1 MKAGRPVA
9 FWLVAYVFVAT
20 MVGTTLPTPLYVIY
34 ESRWHFSSGVVTLI
48 FATYA
53 VGVLAALLL
62 LGPASDRVGRRPVL
76 FATLTCSAVSTVLF
90 IAASGTAWLY
100 PGRLISGFSAGM
112 VTGTGTALLT
122 DLAAEGQLRR
132 ASIVSTAVTTGGL
145 GTGPLLAGVLAEYAP
160 HPTLLVF
167 QVYLG
172 VLALAAL
179 ALARV
184 PETVTRTGRLDLRF
198 RGFQIPSPAPVFLA
212 AGLAGFAAFA
222 LMGLFTALA
231 PSLIGGVL
239 HVHNHAI
246 SGLLVFVLFAAS
258 TLTQLAFGP
267 RSAASALRFGLS
279 SFFVALALMVGAL
292 KYESMTLFVLC
303 AVVGDIAAGATFIG
317 SLGTANRLA
326 PPETRGQALSTW
338 FTLAYVGLTVP
349 VIGVGFSAEHI
360 GYLSAV
366 SICAACLAL
375 LCIVALARGVARSEV
390 ASPHATS
397 RS

>member
-1 MKAGRPVA
+1 VTARRPVA
-9 FWLVAYVFVAT
+9 FWLVAYVFAAT

-34 ESRWHFSSGVVTLI
+34 EARWHFSS
-48 FATYA
+48 

-76 FATLTCSAVSTVLF
+76 FATLACSAFSTVLF
-90 IAASGTAWLY
+90 ISASDTAWLY
-100 PGRLISGFSAGM
+100 PGRLFSGFSAGM

-122 DLAAEGQLRR
+122 DLAATGHLRR

-172 VLALAAL
+172 VLVLAAL
-179 ALARV
+179 ALWLV
-184 PETVTRTGRLDLRF
+184 PETVARTGRLDLRF
-198 RGFQIPSPAPVFLA
+198 RGFQIPPPAPVFLA

-239 HVHNHAI
+239 HIHNHAI
-246 SGLLVFVLFAAS
+246 GGLLVFVLFAAS
-258 TLTQLAFGP
+258 TLTQLVFGP
-267 RSAASALRFGLS
+267 RAAASALRFGLS
-279 SFFVALALMVGAL
+279 AFFVALALMVAAL
-292 KYESMTLFVLC
+292 KFESMTLFVLC
-303 AVVGDIAAGATFIG
+303 AVVGGIAAGATFIG
-317 SLGTANRLA
+317 SLATANRLA

-366 SICAACLAL
+366 SICAGCLAL
-375 LCIVALARGVARSEV
+375 LCVAALLRGVASPEV
-390 ASPHATS
+390 AS